1 VSTGNTKKIKKVLL
15 PCKPAKNG
23 GFAVD
28 IITERAADYGD
39 PRPNHERIAHLWNAY
54 LEPATPITA
63 HDVAICMVLVKI
75 SRAKAGSQSKS
86 GSKPDT
92 YLDMA
97 GYAEIAERLR

>member
-1 VSTGNTKKIKKVLL
+1 
-15 PCKPAKNG
+15 
-23 GFAVD
+23 VD

-63 HDVAICMVLVKI
+63 HDVAMCMILVKI
-75 SRAKAGSQSKS
+75 SRAKAGSRS
-86 GSKPDT
+86 DNYT
-92 YLDMA
+92 DMA

>member
-63 HDVAICMVLVKI
+63 HDVAICLVLVKI
-75 SRAKAGSQSKS
+75 SRAKAGER
-86 GSKPDT
+86 DDNYT
-92 YLDMA
+92 DMA
-97 GYAEIAERLR
+97 GYAEIARRLR